1 MIMNLYNFSGITLRK
16 VEETQRNEAK
26 QPAGGGLFDV
36 QTILE
41 MRRKAMEEDSDEE
54 EEETSWDE

>member
-1 MIMNLYNFSGITLRK
+1 M
-16 VEETQRNEAK
+16 EETETNEVK

-41 MRRKAMEEDSDEE
+41 MRRRAMEEDSDEE
-54 EEETSWDE
+54 EEEISWDE